1 MLVPLSIPVRRSIDH
16 PVLLLRC
23 ELVPRRVARD
33 ARRLGVAHQV
43 ILALL
48 PGWRLHG
55 FDGTGA
61 QRQLLIG
68 DDQSIVDADH
78 PAKATAGFAGTHRRV
93 EREHGGNWIGVAQ
106 ITLRAMQASGEFP
119 EDGGGVD
126 LSFKLVNHQASA
138 AVLEGDLNCL
148 EHASAFGRAQP
159 KAVSHHIKHLAR
171 ARHGGDF
178 ALRLHLGKAAD
189 REPLLH
195 LLRRCTAR
203 QLDREGHR
211 HTGVG
216 LSSEPDHLR
225 VNGLGRVMPHGLCRI
240 AVK

>member
-1 MLVPLSIPVRRSIDH
+1 M
-16 PVLLLRC
+16 LLLRR
-23 ELVPRRVARD
+23 ERVPGCIARD

-55 FDGTGA
+55 FDGAGA
-61 QRQLLIG
+61 QRQLFVRN
-68 DDQSIVDADH
+68 DQSIVHPDD
-78 PAKATAGFAGTHRRV
+78 PAKAAAGFAGTHGRV

-106 ITLRAMQASGEFP
+106 ITLRAMQASGKFP
-119 EDGGGVD
+119 EHRGGVD
-126 LSFKLVNHQASA
+126 LCFKLVDRHASA
-138 AVLEGDLNCL
+138 AMLECDLNCL
-148 EHASAFGRAQP
+148 QHAGALGRAQP
-159 KAVSHHIKHLAR
+159 KAIRHHIKHLTR

-178 ALRLHLGKAAD
+178 ALCLHFGKAAD

-203 QLDREGHR
+203 QLDGKSHCQTRIS
-211 HTGVG
+211 

-225 VNGLGRVMPHGLCRI
+225 VNGLRRIMPHGLRRI